1 MFQNS
6 VDVVI
11 AVFKAFLKKIKKRN
25 HSTLRQTC
33 LEKYQFFVLRFLF
46 IFLFCDFFALDS
58 IEVGYSGV
66 KFVGRNRGWFGGSMA
81 FNIYH

>member
-11 AVFKAFLKKIKKRN
+11 AVFKAFLKKKNANTSHYGRHYWKN
-25 HSTLRQTC
+25 TS
-33 LEKYQFFVLRFLF
+33 FLF
-46 IFLFCDFFALDS
+46 YAFFLSFYFVIFFALDS

-66 KFVGRNRGWFGGSMA
+66 KFVGRNRGLFGGSMA